1 MLLSLVIAVVFGV
14 LAVFFANDNQAPV
27 QVHML
32 GLQLDGKLGIVIV
45 VTFALGALIGI
56 VMMLPAY
63 LAHGWALIRARR
75 KVEDLERG
83 STMGP
88 TGGSK
93 QV

>member
-14 LAVFFANDNQAPV
+14 LAVFFANDNQMMV
-27 QVHML
+27 QVNML
-32 GLQLDGKLGIVIV
+32 GLQLEGKLGIVIV
-45 VTFALGALIGI
+45 LAFALGALTGI

-63 LAHGWALIRARR
+63 LAQGWALIRSRR

-83 STMGP
+83 SNP
-88 TGGSK
+88 SYQGGSK